1 MLLSHLNYG
10 SETSIQYNVNVNFE
24 AMNIK
29 NEIEDILYATDLK
42 PSEVERLTE
51 KLFNLH
57 IVSHSYYQ
65 VVFDGR
71 NDDMQEVTAGLKTL
85 EEAKQALEDNKKH
98 FDEPMYIVAK
108 INCG

>member
-1 MLLSHLNYG
+1 MELREKIKEILIRHYHFVDCDDVAEELL
-10 SETSIQYNVNVNFE
+10 
-24 AMNIK
+24 
-29 NEIEDILYATDLK
+29 
-42 PSEVERLTE
+42 
-51 KLFNLH
+51 NLH

-65 VVFDGR
+65 VVFDGS

>member
-1 MLLSHLNYG
+1 MREEILKILDNYHVELQEAEGITEELL
-10 SETSIQYNVNVNFE
+10 
-24 AMNIK
+24 
-29 NEIEDILYATDLK
+29 
-42 PSEVERLTE
+42 
-51 KLFNLH
+51 NLH

-98 FDEPMYIVAK
+98 FDEPMYIIAR